1 MEIQLKHV
9 QTLVKA
15 GLMKLENHY
24 ACDEDCD
31 RAWEILMDDAPVIR
45 EYEAEQDKGAY
56 AVVIRGVEGMYFI
69 QAVEYDDLGPYET
82 PSEAEEAVDQHF
94 GEFLI

>member
-24 ACDEDCD
+24 ACEDDCD
-31 RAWEILMDDAPVIR
+31 RAREILMDDAPVIR

-56 AVVIRGVEGMYFI
+56 AVVIRGVEGVYFI
-69 QAVEYDDLGPYET
+69 QAVEYDDLGLYET
-82 PSEAEEAVDQHF
+82 LSDAEEAVDQHF